1 MTLNGMIG
9 RALATFTNG
18 GPQAAFAYAFAVG
31 FGFGVGVLSAGALF
45 DLLPSP
51 LAP

>member
-1 MTLNGMIG
+1 MSINGLIG
-9 RALATFTNG
+9 RALASVGNG
-18 GPQAAFAYAFAVG
+18 GAGTAFLYAFAVG
-31 FGFGVGVLSAGALF
+31 FGFGCGILMSAAVF